1 MTALGLAL
9 LLAGAM
15 LLIAEA
21 HAPGGVL
28 AVAAGAAL
36 IAGASI
42 LIGSLG
48 GSAAIAVPVGVALGL
63 TAGGWALVA
72 TRKAAGARRLSVKAG
87 AESLCGRV
95 GVVRHWSDPHVGQV
109 FLDGS
114 LWRARYDAHE
124 GEGEGDGEGLREGD
138 AVVVERVN
146 GLTLSV
152 RRAEE
157 WELIA

>member
-1 MTALGLAL
+1 MTALGIAL
-9 LLAGAM
+9 VLTGGM
-15 LLIAEA
+15 LLVAEA
-21 HAPGGVL
+21 HAPGGAL
-28 AVAAGAAL
+28 AVAAGVAL

-48 GSAAIAVPVGVALGL
+48 GSAAVAVPVGVALGL
-63 TAGGWALVA
+63 IAGGWALVA

-95 GVVRHWSDPHVGQV
+95 GVVRRWSDPDVGQV

-114 LWRARYDAHE
+114 LWRARLDARE
-124 GEGEGDGEGLREGD
+124 DDGERPREGD
-138 AVVVERVN
+138 AVVVEHVN